1 MTENF
6 MVEKRTAEKKFERK
20 KYLWE
25 YDTTTAF
32 GQDIEISGDMQAFV
46 QVAMQENL
54 SHVRHIENERMSLLV
69 GVSALVAGILAIG
82 GQMITD
88 VINNIDN
95 NNGFIKMFL
104 EIIPALVIFGVTL
117 VVVIIAKLLNSRWN
131 LAFDRHI
138 YYAKGCYYLLHNSLF
153 ENKGV
158 GDNEESETEDCLI
171 KNKKGN
177 TQKMIKL
184 SRIMFNEEF
193 KLPTNLNNSASISTM
208 PLYCFDI
215 NKNISKITHKK
226 KMGTKKCFDVFYN
239 ILIAVVA
246 VFIILLVILLIYFG
260 IIKR

>member
-6 MVEKRTAEKKFERK
+6 MVENSVAEEKFERK

-32 GQDIEISGDMQAFV
+32 GQNTELTGDKQAFV
-46 QVAMQENL
+46 QAAMQENL

-88 VINNIDN
+88 VINSIDN

-138 YYAKGCYYLLHNSLF
+138 YYAKGCYYLLHKNCFDISG
-153 ENKGV
+153 EM
-158 GDNEESETEDCLI
+158 TYDCLI

-177 TQKMIKL
+177 TQKMIEL

-193 KLPTNLNNSASISTM
+193 KLPTNLNNSVSISTM